1 MSRSSTSPA
10 PKNEGTAVSLA
21 KRERYG
27 TLSAVIGIGVNLLL
41 FAGKLAAGILS
52 GSVSVRADAVN
63 NLSDAG
69 SSVISLVSF
78 KISAKPADRD
88 HPFGHARIEYVASL
102 IVSVLILLIGV
113 ELVKGS
119 VQKLLAPEAPEFRVL
134 TVVILGVS
142 ILLKL
147 CLALF
152 NYRLGKK
159 IASKVLR
166 ATAVDSLSDV
176 AATAAVLI
184 ATVIAPFLPERAGAI
199 LDPVM
204 GLLVAVLI
212 FVAGIRVLLDTK
224 NSILGERPD
233 PAIVDTITSVMNEYP
248 DVLGVHDL
256 VIHSYGAGHILAS
269 VHAEVD
275 GKKDIFA
282 SHDTVDLIERR
293 LRAEYGI
300 SCSIHLD
307 PIVVDDADTNEWRE
321 RLAALAAG
329 LDPRLKIHDFRMVPG
344 TTHTNLIFDLTV
356 PFELRLSD
364 SEIKAKMADA
374 IAAEA
379 PNYFAVITVDRV

>member
-1 MSRSSTSPA
+1 MSRSSSTA
-10 PKNEGTAVSLA
+10 QKTEGAAVSLA

-41 FAGKLAAGILS
+41 FAGKLTAGILS

-119 VQKLLAPEAPEFRVL
+119 VEKLRAPEAPEFRAL

-147 CLALF
+147 GLALF

-176 AATAAVLI
+176 AATAAVLA

-233 PAIVDTITSVMNEYP
+233 PAIVDTITSVMAEYP

-307 PIVVDDADTNEWRE
+307 PVVVDDADTNEWRE
-321 RLAALAAG
+321 RLSALAAG
-329 LDPRLKIHDFRMVPG
+329 LDSRLKIHDFRMVPG

>member
-1 MSRSSTSPA
+1 MSRSSTRPA
-10 PKNEGTAVSLA
+10 SQEGAAASLA

-27 TLSAVIGIGVNLLL
+27 TLSAAIGIGVNLLL
-41 FAGKLAAGILS
+41 FAGKLTAGILS

-69 SSVISLVSF
+69 SSVIALVSF

-102 IVSVLILLIGV
+102 IVSVLILLIGA

-119 VQKLLAPEAPEFRVL
+119 VEKLRAPEAPEFRVL
-134 TVVILGVS
+134 TVVILSVS
-142 ILLKL
+142 ILFKL
-147 CLALF
+147 GLALF

-176 AATAAVLI
+176 AATAAVLA
-184 ATVIAPFLPERAGAI
+184 ATVIAPFLPERAGAL

-212 FVAGIRVLLDTK
+212 FVAGIRVLNDTK

-233 PAIVDTITSVMNEYP
+233 PEIVEIIQRVVAEYP
-248 DVLGVHDL
+248 DALGIHDL

-269 VHAEVD
+269 LHVEVD
-275 GKKDIFA
+275 GNKDIFA

-307 PIVVDDADTNEWRE
+307 PIVVGDAATNEWRE
-321 RLAALAAG
+321 RLATLAAG
-329 LDPRLKIHDFRMVPG
+329 IDPRMKIHDFRMVPG

-356 PFELRLSD
+356 PFEFPLSD
-364 SEIKAKMADA
+364 SEVKTAMANA
-374 IAAEA
+374 IAEEA
-379 PNYFAVITVDRV
+379 PNYFAVITIDRV

>member
-1 MSRSSTSPA
+1 MSRSSSTA
-10 PKNEGTAVSLA
+10 RKTEGAAVSLA

-41 FAGKLAAGILS
+41 FAGKLTAGILS

-119 VQKLLAPEAPEFRVL
+119 VEKLRAPEAPEFRAL

-142 ILLKL
+142 ILFKL
-147 CLALF
+147 GLALF

-166 ATAVDSLSDV
+166 ATAADSLSDV
-176 AATAAVLI
+176 AATAAVLA

>member
-1 MSRSSTSPA
+1 MSRSSSTA
-10 PKNEGTAVSLA
+10 RKTEGAAVSLA

-119 VQKLLAPEAPEFRVL
+119 VEKLRAPEAPGFRAL

-224 NSILGERPD
+224 NSIRGERPD
-233 PAIVDTITSVMNEYP
+233 PEIVDTITSVMNEYP

-307 PIVVDDADTNEWRE
+307 PVVVDDADTNEWRE